1 MTKKMVVGSNPTS
14 HALRQRL
21 WDLVTWSLFLLFVR
35 LSCEF
40 AGWAGGSARV
50 IVKLCLMLRMGSP
63 LSKAAGG
70 LAIVIA
76 LLSAVFVIAAQCH
89 NSQSSPVVAA
99 SSHHHDGAAHGL
111 AHASAHLVVP
121 VSSGALAESV
131 GSGVLGSSLMGEL
144 CAGVFFIVLVL
155 GRKFLLKIFALS
167 TRVPAPSF
175 RSFTQFSLGVA
186 RLRTALTLPQ
196 LGICRI

>member
-1 MTKKMVVGSNPTS
+1 MGSNPTS
-14 HALRQRL
+14 HTLRQRL
-21 WDLVTWSLFLLFVR
+21 WDLVTWSLFLRSRLF
-35 LSCEF
+35 CEF
-40 AGWAGGSARV
+40 EVWAGGSERV
-50 IVKLCLMLRMGSP
+50 IVKLCFMLRMGLP

-89 NSQSSPVVAA
+89 SNQSSAVVAA
-99 SSHHHDGAAHGL
+99 SGHHHDGASHSS
-111 AHASAHLVVP
+111 AHAVAP
-121 VSSGALAESV
+121 VSGGALAESV
-131 GSGVLGSSLMGEL
+131 RSGVFGSPLMGEI
-144 CAGVFFIVLVL
+144 CAGVFFLVLIL

-167 TRVPAPSF
+167 ARFPVQRY
-175 RSFTQFSLGVA
+175 RSFADYSPGAA

>member
-1 MTKKMVVGSNPTS
+1 MC
-14 HALRQRL
+14 
-21 WDLVTWSLFLLFVR
+21 LF
-35 LSCEF
+35 CEF
-40 AGWAGGSARV
+40 AGWAGGSERV
-50 IVKLCLMLRMGSP
+50 IVKLCFMMRMGSP

-89 NSQSSPVVAA
+89 NNQSSSVVAV
-99 SSHHHDGAAHGL
+99 SSHHHDDAAHGL
-111 AHASAHLVVP
+111 AHASAHAVAP
-121 VSSGALAESV
+121 VSSGVLAESV

-144 CAGVFFIVLVL
+144 CAGVFFLVLIL

-167 TRVPAPSF
+167 TRVPVPRF
-175 RSFTQFSLGVA
+175 RSFTQFSPGVA
-186 RLRTALTLPQ
+186 RMRAALTLPQ

>member
-1 MTKKMVVGSNPTS
+1 MKRVVGSNPTS
-14 HALRQRL
+14 HTLRQRL
-21 WDLVTWSLFLLFVR
+21 WDLVTWSLFLLVR
-35 LSCEF
+35 LFCEF
-40 AGWAGGSARV
+40 AGWAGASERA

-89 NSQSSPVVAA
+89 NNQSSAVVAA
-99 SSHHHDGAAHGL
+99 SSHHHDGAAH
-111 AHASAHLVVP
+111 ASAHVVAH
-121 VSSGALAESV
+121 VSGGVLAESV
-131 GSGVLGSSLMGEL
+131 GSGAIGSSLMGEL
-144 CAGVFFIVLVL
+144 CAGVFFLVLIL

-167 TRVPAPSF
+167 TRVPVQRF
-175 RSFTQFSLGVA
+175 RSFADYSPGVA
-186 RLRTALTLPQ
+186 RMRAALTLPQ

>member
-1 MTKKMVVGSNPTS
+1 
-14 HALRQRL
+14 
-21 WDLVTWSLFLLFVR
+21 
-35 LSCEF
+35 
-40 AGWAGGSARV
+40 
-50 IVKLCLMLRMGSP
+50 MLRMGSP

-99 SSHHHDGAAHGL
+99 SSHHHDGAAH
-111 AHASAHLVVP
+111 ASAHAVAP
-121 VSSGALAESV
+121 VSSGVLAESV

-144 CAGVFFIVLVL
+144 CAGVFFLVLIL

-167 TRVPAPSF
+167 TRVPVPSF
-175 RSFTQFSLGVA
+175 RSFTQFSPGVA
-186 RLRTALTLPQ
+186 RMRAALTLPQ